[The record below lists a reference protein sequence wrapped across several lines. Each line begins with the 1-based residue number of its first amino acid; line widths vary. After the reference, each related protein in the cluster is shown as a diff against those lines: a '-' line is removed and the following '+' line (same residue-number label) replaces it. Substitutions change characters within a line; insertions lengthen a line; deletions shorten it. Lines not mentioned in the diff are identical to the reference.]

1 MSSLVDDTILDDPSR
16 LAEHDSDGLL
26 RAAAMA
32 GAQVRATVEV
42 AKDSD
47 LARLSGTMPRALVL
61 ITPPGLGPAVTR
73 LVIALLGRAC
83 PVPVVA
89 SDTAPTWLGPLDVV
103 VAHTDDPG
111 DAELAES
118 IDRACRYGAR
128 VVLTAPE
135 EGPVAAAAAGRAV
148 LLPPRVPVPP
158 GFGFAR
164 ALAGALLTATTL
176 ELLRTD
182 LGRLADDLDREAES
196 DHSQHESFV
205 NPAKALALRLADR
218 TPLLWGIDDVAAGVA
233 CHAAQMLATH
243 TALVCD
249 IADYPQAASRSA
261 LLRAATNASSGQD
274 IFADPEDLDPAETSP
289 LRVFL
294 LAVRAA
300 ATDPVRRLA
309 VASFPAADLI
319 APSEESTAP
328 ESDEPASA
336 AVLALRFELAALYL
350 GLASGTAGASARYA
364 PARTRE

>member
-1 MSSLVDDTILDDPSR
+1 MRSDLDDSVLDDPSR
-16 LAEHDSDGLL
+16 LSVLDSDGLL
-26 RAAAMA
+26 HAAARA
-32 GAQVRATVEV
+32 GAQVRATVE
-42 AKDSD
+42 AARDSE
-47 LARLSGTMPRALVL
+47 LARLAGATPRALVL

-73 LVIALLGRAC
+73 LMIALLGRAC

-111 DAELAES
+111 DVELAES
-118 IDRACRYGAR
+118 IDRACRYGAG

-135 EGPVAAAAAGRAV
+135 DGPVAAAAAGRAV
-148 LLPPRVPVPP
+148 LIPPRVPVPP

-164 ALAGALLTATTL
+164 ALTGALLTATTL
-176 ELLRTD
+176 DLLRTD
-182 LGRLADDLDREAES
+182 LSALADELDREAER
-196 DHSQHESFV
+196 DHVQHESFV
-205 NPAKALALRLADR
+205 NPAKTLALRLADR
-218 TPLLWGIDDVAAGVA
+218 TPLLWGVDDVAAGVA

-249 IADYPQAASRSA
+249 IADYAQAASRSA

-274 IFADPEDLDPAETSP
+274 IFADPDDLDPAQSSP

-309 VASFPAADLI
+309 VDSFPAADVL
-319 APSEESTAP
+319 APSEESTA
-328 ESDEPASA
+328 DEAANA

-350 GLASGTAGASARYA
+350 GLASGTTGGSSRYA
-364 PARTRE
+364 PARSRE